1 MDEQF
6 EKRLLDLAN
15 QSRMKNIVIFS
26 DFLNLNELHIFH
38 SNLQKFSFVKWK
50 ISGGYDFAERQIV
63 AFLPDA
69 FYLYEEETEI
79 SFPIATLEIKPC
91 SLRFAEQ
98 LTHRDYLGAI
108 LNLGIDRSK
117 IGDILT
123 EEGRAVIFCKPSV
136 KKIICQELC
145 RVRHTTVLVQ
155 EIYEDE
161 IQIPIKKEKIQGS
174 VSSVRLD
181 AVIAQAFPG
190 SRSSM
195 TPLIESGKV
204 FVNGKMILSNGYHLK
219 EKDIISVRGM
229 GRFQYI
235 GEISKSKKGRIL
247 ISLEKYS

>member
-1 MDEQF
+1 MNN
-6 EKRLLDLAN
+6 L
-15 QSRMKNIVIFS
+15 KN
-26 DFLNLNELHIFH
+26 DFWILQINLNLNELHIFH

-50 ISGGYDFAERQIV
+50 ISGGYEFAERQIV
-63 AFLPDA
+63 AFIPDA
-69 FYLYEEETEI
+69 FYLYEEDV
-79 SFPIATLEIKPC
+79 SFPISILEIKPC

-98 LTHRDYLGAI
+98 LTHRDYLGAV

-123 EEGRAVIFCKPSV
+123 EEGRAFVFCKPSV
-136 KKIICQELC
+136 KEIICKELC
-145 RVRHTTVLVQ
+145 RVRHTTVSVQ
-155 EIYEDE
+155 ETYESQ
-161 IQIPIKKEKIQGS
+161 IQISIKKEKIQGS

-181 AVIAQAFPG
+181 AVIAQVFPG

-195 TPLIESGKV
+195 TSLIESGKV

-219 EKDIISVRGM
+219 ENDIISVRGM

-235 GEISKSKKGRIL
+235 GEISKTKKGRTL

>member
-38 SNLQKFSFVKWK
+38 SNFQKFSFVKWK
-50 ISGGYDFAERQIV
+50 ISGGYEFAERQIV
-63 AFLPDA
+63 AFIPDA
-69 FYLYEEETEI
+69 FCLYEEEKEI
-79 SFPIATLEIKPC
+79 SFPITVLEIKPC
-91 SLRFAEQ
+91 SLRFAES
-98 LTHRDYLGAI
+98 LTHRDYLGAV

-123 EEGRAVIFCKPSV
+123 EEGRALLFCKPSV
-136 KKIICQELC
+136 KDIICRELC
-145 RVRHTTVLVQ
+145 RVRHTTVSIRETVEEQ
-155 EIYEDE
+155 IE
-161 IQIPIKKEKIQGS
+161 IPIRKEKIQGS

-181 AVIAQAFPG
+181 AVISQAFPG

-195 TPLIESGKV
+195 TAFIESGKV

-219 EKDIISVRGM
+219 ENDIISVRGM
-229 GRFQYI
+229 GRFQYM
-235 GEISKSKKGRIL
+235 GEISKTKKGRIL

>member
-50 ISGGYDFAERQIV
+50 ISGGYEFAERQIV
-63 AFLPDA
+63 AFIPDA
-69 FYLYEEETEI
+69 FCLYEEREF
-79 SFPIATLEIKPC
+79 SFPITVLEIKPC

-98 LTHRDYLGAI
+98 LTHRDYLGAV
-108 LNLGIDRSK
+108 LNLGIDRGK

-123 EEGRAVIFCKPSV
+123 EEGRALLFCKPSV
-136 KKIICQELC
+136 KGIICRELC
-145 RVRHTTVLVQ
+145 RVRHTTVSVR
-155 EIYEDE
+155 ETDEDQ
-161 IQIPIKKEKIQGS
+161 IAIPIQKEKIQGS

-181 AVIAQAFPG
+181 AVIAQVFPG

-195 TPLIESGKV
+195 TSLIESGKV
-204 FVNGKMILSNGYHLK
+204 FVNGKMVLSNGYHLK
-219 EKDIISVRGM
+219 ENDIISVRGM
-229 GRFQYI
+229 GRFQYL
-235 GEISKSKKGRIL
+235 GEISKTKKGRIL

>member
-50 ISGGYDFAERQIV
+50 ISGGYEFAERQIV
-63 AFLPDA
+63 AFIPDA
-69 FYLYEEETEI
+69 FCLYEEREF
-79 SFPIATLEIKPC
+79 SFPITVLEIKPC

-98 LTHRDYLGAI
+98 LTHRDYLGAV
-108 LNLGIDRSK
+108 LNLGIDRGK

-123 EEGRAVIFCKPSV
+123 EEGRALLFCKPSV
-136 KKIICQELC
+136 KDIICRELC
-145 RVRHTTVLVQ
+145 RVRHTTVSVR
-155 EIYEDE
+155 ETDEDQ
-161 IQIPIKKEKIQGS
+161 IAIPIQKEKIQGS

-181 AVIAQAFPG
+181 AVIAQVFPV

-195 TPLIESGKV
+195 TSLIESGKV
-204 FVNGKMILSNGYHLK
+204 FVNGKMVLSNGYHLK
-219 EKDIISVRGM
+219 ENDIISVRGM
-229 GRFQYI
+229 GRFQYL
-235 GEISKSKKGRIL
+235 GEISKTKKGRIL